1 MEIIKFLALSSTVL
15 LICFS
20 TLIVGGIQDAI
31 TRKKILA
38 NFAVGNVYG
47 QLEPTDT
54 DNPFAEEIPV
64 KWRYCFVITDIRCN
78 KKKQLYYKYKMCEP
92 NGDFIC
98 STSPHQIDKFSV
110 AHFENLVL
118 IKNIQV
124 KK

>member
-1 MEIIKFLALSSTVL
+1 MEIIKFLAS
-15 LICFS
+15 LIIALVIGFS
-20 TLIVGGIQDAI
+20 PLIVWWIKYAR

-47 QLEPTDT
+47 RLEQTGQ
-54 DNPFAEEIPV
+54 DNPYAEEIPV

-98 STSPHQIDKFSV
+98 STSTHGIDKFNV
-110 AHFENLVL
+110 VHFEDLVL
-118 IKNIQV
+118 IKNVQV

>member
-1 MEIIKFLALSSTVL
+1 MEIIKILALSSTVL
-15 LICFS
+15 VIGFS
-20 TLIVGGIQDAI
+20 PLIVWGIKDAI

-47 QLEPTDT
+47 RLEQAGP
-54 DNPFAEEIPV
+54 DNPYAEEIPV

-92 NGDFIC
+92 NGEFIC
-98 STSPHQIDKFSV
+98 STSPHQIDKFTV
-110 AHFENLVL
+110 AHFEDLVL